1 MTNKNTKVL
10 LIKIV
15 LSVFCLFLYST
26 STSAQNLDYE
36 SIRSVVEKYT
46 GIKENEADNYPIT
59 YLVAEAIKIFD
70 DSLLPISKNDID
82 MLYGTNGGNGV
93 LDYILKTKGL
103 TQETLKY
110 ELSYINIAMRRFLG
124 ISVWNIDKVV
134 PKKELITACLK
145 HLNYQKIPEADVYF
159 ILGDHFLI
167 EFLSY
172 IETVPDY
179 KEQTV
184 MLEQANFLIQYMHSS
199 KDYINQQNYWDE
211 LTKAESQYKKIKRT
225 SSEKLLNDVNR
236 VYTREEM
243 IDAIGKVYGNR
254 TWFNK
259 SISLSATINLVI
271 AEILYEDRQIDP
283 TEMDLL
289 IGSGGLY
296 YYIVQVTESIEEN
309 STIKRNLMGI
319 VFLLADLI
327 NSSKESFSTMQ
338 DGYCQKWHM
347 FNNSFGKDKLP
358 LNDVGRNKTLPERYI
373 NIINNSKRPKID
385 NKITRIKPLRLK

>member
-1 MTNKNTKVL
+1 
-10 LIKIV
+10 
-15 LSVFCLFLYST
+15 
-26 STSAQNLDYE
+26 
-36 SIRSVVEKYT
+36 
-46 GIKENEADNYPIT
+46 
-59 YLVAEAIKIFD
+59 
-70 DSLLPISKNDID
+70 
-82 MLYGTNGGNGV
+82 
-93 LDYILKTKGL
+93 
-103 TQETLKY
+103 
-110 ELSYINIAMRRFLG
+110 
-124 ISVWNIDKVV
+124 
-134 PKKELITACLK
+134 
-145 HLNYQKIPEADVYF
+145 
-159 ILGDHFLI
+159 
-167 EFLSY
+167 
-172 IETVPDY
+172 
-179 KEQTV
+179 
-184 MLEQANFLIQYMHSS
+184 
-199 KDYINQQNYWDE
+199 
-211 LTKAESQYKKIKRT
+211 
-225 SSEKLLNDVNR
+225 
-236 VYTREEM
+236 M

-254 TWFNK
+254 TCFNK